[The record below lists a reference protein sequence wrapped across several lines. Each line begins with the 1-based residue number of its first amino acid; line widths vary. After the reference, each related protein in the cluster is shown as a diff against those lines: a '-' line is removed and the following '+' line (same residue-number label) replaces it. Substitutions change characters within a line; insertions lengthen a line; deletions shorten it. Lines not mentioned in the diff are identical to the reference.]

1 MGKPT
6 ILRLW
11 FALAMLML
19 WAASCSPDP
28 AQRARTLVSAGDKYL
43 EAGKLKEASIM
54 YRRAI
59 QEDAR
64 NAAAYYG
71 WGRSAERLGR
81 IRQALNAYRRAV
93 ELDPSNEEAYARL
106 ADLCLAIYL
115 RDPARFETVLKVL
128 QEATERVE
136 TARPNSFAV
145 LRAKGLLAMFQK
157 EPDYEAALELLNQ
170 ARELKPDDGRTVLAI
185 SDCLVK
191 TGREQE
197 AIRTAS
203 DYLERRPDFV
213 QLYDFLYLTHL
224 RARRYDEAL
233 RALQAKIER
242 FPDNLL
248 YRLELARHYASLR
261 RAEEM
266 EAVLDELLA
275 DAHRFPG
282 AHMAVGD
289 FYVRLGAFDNAVE
302 IYRQGL
308 EAEPEKETA
317 YKIRMVEVLSLQ
329 GHYDEAYRTVEE
341 VLEKDPENS
350 AARALRGALRLRA
363 GGREE
368 LAAAV
373 GDFEAALVQMPNNAV
388 LRYNLAEAH
397 RAMGDLDRAELEY
410 RAAVDQR
417 PDYLPARYRLAGL
430 YSLRG
435 EYAKAVAEAERILEY
450 APGDLNAQLVRAD
463 AWMRMG
469 ELAQARR
476 ALEELLEKH
485 PDNPNVLSLLAVL
498 DMREN
503 KLRDA
508 ERRFRRLYRMPA
520 GELAG
525 LNGLAQIYIRQRR
538 PEAALELLQ
547 KAAEKRPENTALKLQ
562 AAFVLNLMGRREEAV
577 GLVQEVLKVRPNHGE
592 AYRLLGGIYYS
603 GGDFTQS
610 DAAMKRAAELRP
622 RDPVPLLYLGM
633 AAERVGALPKA
644 MEYYRKTIEVAPN
657 NVIALNNLAYVLA
670 ETSTDLDEA
679 LTLAQR
685 ARNLV
690 PNDPN
695 VIDTLAY
702 VYMKHNLVDRAI
714 SLLEEVVE
722 KYPKVALWRYHLA
735 MALHE
740 KGLNEQARRHLEA
753 ALQSNPT
760 GEEEFKI
767 RELLGSI
774 GS

>member
-6 ILRLW
+6 MLRLW
-11 FALAMLML
+11 FALAVLTL
-19 WAASCSPDP
+19 AAASCSPDP

-43 EAGKLKEASIM
+43 ESGKLKEANIM

-71 WGRSAERLGR
+71 LGRSAQGLGR
-81 IRQALNAYRRAV
+81 IRQALNGYRRAV
-93 ELDPSNEEAYARL
+93 ELDPSNEDAYARL

-128 QEATERVE
+128 QDATERVE
-136 TARPNSFAV
+136 TAHPDSFAV

-170 ARELKPDDGRTVLAI
+170 ARELKPGDGRTVLAI
-185 SDCLVK
+185 ADCLVK
-191 TGREQE
+191 TGREHE

-203 DYLERRPDFV
+203 EYLEQHPEFT

-233 RALQAKIER
+233 QSLQAKIER

-248 YRLELARHYASLR
+248 YRVELARHYAALR
-261 RAEEM
+261 QPEKM
-266 EAVLDELLA
+266 EAVLDDLLA
-275 DAHRFPG
+275 DARRFPG

-289 FYVRLGAFDNAVE
+289 FYVRLRAFDNAVE
-302 IYRQGL
+302 TYRQGL
-308 EAEPEKETA
+308 EAEPDKETA
-317 YKIRMVEVLSLQ
+317 YKVRMVEVLSLQ
-329 GHYDEAYRTVEE
+329 GRYDEAYRTVEE
-341 VLEKDPENS
+341 VLEKDPENPS
-350 AARALRGALRLRA
+350 ARALRGALRLRA
-363 GGREE
+363 AGREE

-397 RAMGDLDRAELEY
+397 RAMGDLERAELEY
-410 RAAVDQR
+410 RAAIDQR
-417 PDYLPARYRLAGL
+417 PDYIPARYRLAGL
-430 YSLRG
+430 YTARG
-435 EYAKAVAEAERILEY
+435 EYAKAIAEAERILEY
-450 APGDLNAQLVRAD
+450 APGDLNAQLIRAD

-469 ELAQARR
+469 ETAQARR
-476 ALEELLEKH
+476 SLEALIEKH
-485 PDNPNVLSLLAVL
+485 PDDPNVLNLLAML
-498 DMREN
+498 DLREN
-503 KLRDA
+503 RLRDA
-508 ERRFRRLYRMPA
+508 ERRFRRLSRMPA

-525 LNGLAQIYIRQRR
+525 LNGLAGIYLRQRR

-547 KAAEKRPENTALKLQ
+547 KAAASRPENTALKLQ
-562 AAFVLNLMGRREEAV
+562 VASVLNLMGRREEAV
-577 GLVQEVLKVRPNHGE
+577 ELVREVLKLRPNSGE

-603 GGDFTQS
+603 KGDLTQAES
-610 DAAMKRAAELRP
+610 AMKRAAELRP

-633 AAERVGALPKA
+633 GAERMGALPRA
-644 MEYYRKTIEVAPN
+644 IEYYRKTIEVAPN
-657 NVIALNNLAYVLA
+657 NAIALNNLAYVLA
-670 ETSTDLDEA
+670 ESSTDFDEA

-685 ARNLV
+685 ARNLM

-695 VIDTLAY
+695 VMDTLAY
-702 VYMKHNLVDRAI
+702 VYMKQNLLDRAI
-714 SLLEEVVE
+714 ALLEEVVA
-722 KYPKVALWRYHLA
+722 KHPDVALWRYHLA
-735 MALHE
+735 LALHQ
-740 KGLNEQARRHLEA
+740 KGLNERARRHLEA
-753 ALQSNPT
+753 ALKSNPT

-767 RELLGSI
+767 RELLGTI